1 MAQVAAKQDGE
12 SDEEYGDE
20 GSSDDEDFEF
30 AFDED
35 LEQADDCDA
44 DFEDYGDEEDII
56 DIEEELAQFGGN
68 WELPACSKA
77 WNWEAW
83 T

>member
-1 MAQVAAKQDGE
+1 MMAQVAAKQDGE

-35 LEQADDCDA
+35 LE
-44 DFEDYGDEEDII
+44 
-56 DIEEELAQFGGN
+56 
-68 WELPACSKA
+68 
-77 WNWEAW
+77 
-83 T
+83 